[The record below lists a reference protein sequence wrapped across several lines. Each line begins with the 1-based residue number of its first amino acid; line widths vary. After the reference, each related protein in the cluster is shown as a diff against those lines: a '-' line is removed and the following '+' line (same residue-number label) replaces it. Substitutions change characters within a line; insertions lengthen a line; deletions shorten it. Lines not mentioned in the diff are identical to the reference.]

1 MKLGN
6 GPIPTVNVFKHLG
19 CTFAAK
25 VGSETD
31 EGGLG
36 KMKRSAT
43 NHVSINIKSTKSL
56 VVGENGGL

>member
-6 GPIPTVNVFKHLG
+6 GTIPTVKVFKHLSG
-19 CTFAAK
+19 TFAAK
-25 VGSETD
+25 GGSETD